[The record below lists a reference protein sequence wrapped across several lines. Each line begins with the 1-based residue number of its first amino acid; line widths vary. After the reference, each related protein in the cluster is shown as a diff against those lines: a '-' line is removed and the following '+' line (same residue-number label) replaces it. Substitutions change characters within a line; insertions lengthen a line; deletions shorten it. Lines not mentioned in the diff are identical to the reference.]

1 MSAHR
6 QSGPDTRC
14 LALLG
19 ELSRYVDDEMTPR
32 ERRKIDA
39 HCSDCARCRRMIA
52 GLRRTVALC
61 RDAGA
66 TALPARL
73 RRRAR
78 ANIARLLRSL

>member
-1 MSAHR
+1 MSARR
-6 QSGPDTRC
+6 QSSPHTRC

-39 HCSDCARCRRMIA
+39 HCSDCARCRRIIA

-61 RDAGA
+61 REAGSSP
-66 TALPARL
+66 LPARL

-78 ANIARLLRSL
+78 ADIARLLR

>member
-1 MSAHR
+1 MSARRKSSPHA
-6 QSGPDTRC
+6 RC

-19 ELSRYVDDEMTPR
+19 QLSRYVDDEMTPR

-61 RDAGA
+61 REAGSP
-66 TALPARL
+66 ALPARL

-78 ANIARLLRSL
+78 ANIARLLQSQ